1 MACQRREGRVRGVF
15 RFMHATKTLQA
26 LAVCLAAIPAAAQ
39 VSFNDYDQ
47 PPHNYY
53 EGEARDP
60 VSILKR
66 QIASGEKT
74 PDTSSARGY
83 VDWLLRELRIPPAS
97 QTVVFS
103 KTGLQRKVVSP
114 HNPRALFFNDQTYM
128 TWIPGGMIELASY
141 DPERGP
147 LFFILE
153 GTERQPP
160 AAVRYNQR
168 ESCLTGCHAGSATN
182 YLPGLLAR
190 SLYVDA
196 AGNPANVDASGIV
209 VNAIGNHENM
219 FHTMPLRER
228 WGGWFVTG
236 APEKTGHI
244 GNILF
249 PSRGGPPADAP
260 SLGAAPASYPHGP
273 SSDVLALMVQ
283 DHQIGLLNTLYE
295 SLYRWRNTLFLVN
308 EKRGKAG
315 HPPLQQIEGAELAD
329 VLEHVE
335 KTVGQFLFAGEAA
348 LPEGGVKGDPAFI
361 AAYQKEK
368 RADSKGR
375 SLRDFD
381 LRTRL
386 MKHRCSPMILSPQVQ
401 GMPAPFRALVFRRI
415 REVLEAKTPAPG
427 FEHLP
432 ADERAAI
439 LEVLMETVPGFRSLA
454 VAGR

>member
-1 MACQRREGRVRGVF
+1 
-15 RFMHATKTLQA
+15 MHAMKLA
-26 LAVCLAAIPAAAQ
+26 LALAACLGAAQAAAQ

-60 VSILKR
+60 VSILRR

-74 PDTSSARGY
+74 PDTTSARAY
-83 VDWLLRELRIPPAS
+83 VDWLLRELRIAPAS
-97 QTVVFS
+97 QTMVFS
-103 KTGLQRKVVSP
+103 RTGLQRKVVSP

-153 GTERQPP
+153 GTEKQPP

-168 ESCLTGCHAGSATN
+168 KSCLTGCHAGSATN

-196 AGNPANVDASGIV
+196 TGNPANVDASGIV

-249 PSRGGPPADAP
+249 PSRGGAPAAAP
-260 SLGAAPASYPHGP
+260 SPGAAPAAYPHGP
-273 SSDVLALMVQ
+273 SSDVLALMMQ

-295 SLYRWRNTLFLVN
+295 SLYRWRNALFHVN
-308 EKRGKAG
+308 EKRRKAG
-315 HPPLQQIEGAELAD
+315 QPALAQLEGVELAD

-335 KTVGQFLFAGEAA
+335 KTVRQFLFADEAA
-348 LPEGGVKGDPAFI
+348 LPEGGVRGDAAFI
-361 AAYQKEK
+361 AAFQKEK
-368 RADSKGR
+368 RADAKGR

-381 LRTRL
+381 LRARL
-386 MKHRCSPMILSPQVQ
+386 MKHRCSHMILSPQFQ
-401 GMPAPFRALVFRRI
+401 GMPAPFRAVVFRRI
-415 REVLEAKTPAPG
+415 REVLEAREPAAG
-427 FEHLP
+427 CEHLP

-439 LEVLMETVPGFRSLA
+439 LDILQATAPDFRALA
-454 VAGR
+454 MAAR